1 MKLKCPR
8 CRSSQIKAL
17 NYGRK
22 MGGIIGAIT
31 GVASGVV
38 SSFADTTTHR
48 LLGIYIRMPPT
59 DTLVNALL
67 RGLQA
72 GVTGCSIG
80 VTLGNMIDTEILS
93 NHKCLSCKHRFT
105 INKIYAS
112 PFHTQQHPDYPS
124 E

>member
-8 CRSSQIKAL
+8 CRSSQIKTL

-22 MGGIIGAIT
+22 IGGFIGAIT
-31 GVASGVV
+31 GVASGVI
-38 SSFADTTTHR
+38 SSLGDTKSNR
-48 LLGIYIRMPPT
+48 LLGMYIRMPPT

-72 GVTGCSIG
+72 GIAGCSIG
-80 VTLGNMIDTEILS
+80 LTLGNMIDSEILS
-93 NHKCLSCKHRFT
+93 NYKCLSCKHRFT
-105 INKIYAS
+105 INKINAS
-112 PFHTQQHPDYPS
+112 HFSTQHYPDSPS